1 MGEMIAMPRRSRKL
15 MDNGYY
21 HILSR
26 GNDRKNIFRCEE
38 DYLNFLT
45 ITFKYLM
52 KYDVH
57 IFHYCLM
64 PNHIHFLVQAST
76 ALHMPKFMQGIL
88 QSYAWYFRKKYDS
101 VGFVFQNRYKSLFI
115 ERESYLLEYARYI
128 ERNPLRAKLTDNL
141 HKYSWSS
148 FSFYANGLHDVIIK
162 HPNPGF
168 LGLAG
173 SQEERQRRFRDYVLE
188 QRPYDQ
194 LLDETFRMQ

>member
-1 MGEMIAMPRRSRKL
+1 MGGMFTMPRRSRKL
-15 MDNGYY
+15 MDNGFY
-21 HILSR
+21 HTLTR

-76 ALHMPKFMQGIL
+76 ALHLPKFMQGIL

-115 ERESYLLEYARYI
+115 ERESYLLECARYI
-128 ERNPLRAKLTDNL
+128 ERNPLRAKLTNNL
-141 HKYSWSS
+141 FKYPWSS